1 MGLLHGINEGVRIP
15 LWSLCCVVPEQ
26 QEETARQEAAR
37 QEAARQEET
46 ARQEAGRQERENR
59 KHWKV

>member
-37 QEAARQEET
+37 QEET